1 MHCFADLFFK
11 FLLLLLLECTDV
23 QLLHLKLCVGLWNA
37 LLRVPTAVKYTSS
50 AYKLK
55 HCVQINREGDFLAIP
70 I

>member
-1 MHCFADLFFK
+1 MIITDLFLISFYYY
-11 FLLLLLLECTDV
+11 LLECTDV
-23 QLLHLKLCVGLWNA
+23 QLLHLKLCVVLRNA

-55 HCVQINREGDFLAIP
+55 HCVQINREDDFLAIP